1 MAETIKELES
11 KIVALPRG
19 TIVTKNI
26 DGKPYFYQ
34 QYKENKKTVATIGML
49 KPAVCKKFGIKQEV
63 FFADVDWD
71 LIMRMLPTKS
81 VRYEEI
87 SKYPEVRRD
96 LALILD
102 KDVSFAQIEHIAMQ
116 TEKKLLKSVS
126 LFDVYQ
132 SDKLPEGKKQYAIA
146 LILQDKE
153 KTLTD
158 KQIDAIVQKLLK
170 AFEQKVGATLR

>member
-1 MAETIKELES
+1 
-11 KIVALPRG
+11 
-19 TIVTKNI
+19 
-26 DGKPYFYQ
+26 
-34 QYKENKKTVATIGML
+34 
-49 KPAVCKKFGIKQEV
+49 
-63 FFADVDWD
+63 
-71 LIMRMLPTKS
+71 MLPTKS

-102 KDVSFAQIEHIAMQ
+102 KDVSFAQIEQIAMQ

>member
-1 MAETIKELES
+1 
-11 KIVALPRG
+11 
-19 TIVTKNI
+19 
-26 DGKPYFYQ
+26 
-34 QYKENKKTVATIGML
+34 ML

-71 LIMRMLPTKS
+71 LIMRILPTKS

-102 KDVSFAQIEHIAMQ
+102 KDVSFAQIEQIAMQ